1 MEQAGDMMKKWGEH
15 YSSGFGGAPVFSYS
29 RIGYYPHRVGH
40 TVVPKT
46 SLFHRLLL
54 SLVSSSIFPFLLQ
67 DRIVLQSLPRP

>member
-40 TVVPKT
+40 TVGSGISRT
-46 SLFHRLLL
+46 G
-54 SLVSSSIFPFLLQ
+54 
-67 DRIVLQSLPRP
+67 